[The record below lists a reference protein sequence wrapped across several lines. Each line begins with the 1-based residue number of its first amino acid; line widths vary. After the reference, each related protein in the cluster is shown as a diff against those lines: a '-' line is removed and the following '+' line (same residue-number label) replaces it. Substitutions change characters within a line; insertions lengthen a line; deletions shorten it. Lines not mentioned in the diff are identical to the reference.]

1 MQTGS
6 WQAVLAASADP
17 VRASAHLRL
26 VAEACEPGRLDRL
39 SEPSRRILVSL
50 LACSRALS
58 TWLQHEP
65 AWLELFDDPDY
76 LRHPRRR
83 EGLER
88 EVEAGLAAAIERG
101 DFVGA
106 LEGLHRFRRRE
117 QLRIAARDTSR
128 LGSTPE
134 IMLELSNAAD
144 VFLEGV
150 LRVVRRQI
158 TDRLGFPWHKDPG
171 GIWRPTP
178 FSVIGLGKLGGQEL
192 NYSSDVDLLLV
203 YGDEGT
209 VFRKPPTKRTTGG
222 GGLRNHSFFKRLGE
236 LFVREATIRGVDAGA
251 LRIDLRLRPE
261 GDAGPLARS
270 LDSFENFYAAW
281 GRSWER
287 LMLIKARSVAGDVEL
302 AAEFL
307 EVIQPF
313 RYPRSL
319 GEGLLRE
326 MAEMKART
334 EREVVRAGELER
346 DVKLGRGGIREIEF
360 VAQALQVLHAGSNPF
375 LQTPHT
381 LEALPKLASYRLLPA
396 RAAVDLTRA
405 YPFLR
410 DVEHRLQMEE
420 QRQTHTLPEAPE
432 ALRRIARSLGFPN
445 LPAFRRAL
453 ARHTRRVRS
462 VYDRILGDRAG
473 KAMPSTD
480 SDALPLDFADAAE
493 GTALLAQHGFRDPD
507 KGLRLLREFVQG
519 PGFVHVSKRT
529 TDLGLQLV
537 PRLLELCP
545 GAGVGRIRNPRSGA
559 RAWSTPAAGGGA
571 ESGTGGTA
579 GAMEPF
585 VISDPDRVVAR
596 LDTYVQA
603 YGARGSLYELWNAR
617 PAVFEHILKLFDRSE
632 FLAELAIRSP
642 DRVDE
647 LELGGHLRRTQDA
660 VQTLEDLRHGAHDA
674 DQHLWLR
681 RYFQTEFVRLG
692 LRDILGWVDD
702 LDANAELSALAEAC
716 VQYALE
722 TVTRRNRL
730 KYAPFAVIGLGKL
743 GGRELVYG
751 SDLDVVFV
759 APERCR
765 NLPRLQ
771 KLAGEMID
779 LLTRPTEDGS
789 VFVLDARL
797 RPDGDK
803 GLLVNTLGAY
813 ETYYRERAMLW
824 EIQALT
830 RARAVAGDAA
840 TGTAFESMARELTD
854 FTGAS
859 RLSARTP
866 DWRRQIHRM
875 RHRIEVERTP
885 SGQEA
890 LAFKTGAGG
899 LVDVE
904 FLAQS
909 LSMEHGWFEPN
920 TLRSLE
926 AARDRGVLDRGD
938 AESLLGNFRELRR
951 MESILRRWSFEG
963 EAVLPE
969 DPAAQARVAI
979 RCGYANAPAFLADV
993 ARWRSE
999 IRAVFDRHMAE

>member
-1 MQTGS
+1 MQLGS
-6 WQAVLAASADP
+6 WKAVLSASADP
-17 VRASAHLRL
+17 VRASEHLRL
-26 VAEACEPGRLDRL
+26 LAEACEPGRLDRF
-39 SEPSRRILVSL
+39 SEESRRILVSL

-58 TWLQHEP
+58 TMLQHEP
-65 AWLELFDDPDY
+65 DWLNLFEDSEY
-76 LRHPRRR
+76 LCHPRRR
-83 EGLER
+83 EGLQR
-88 EVEAGLAAAIERG
+88 EVEPGLTAALERG
-101 DFVGA
+101 DFSGA
-106 LEGLHRFRRRE
+106 LEGLHRFRQRE

-128 LGSTPE
+128 TGTLPE
-134 IMLELSNAAD
+134 ILLELSNAAD
-144 VFLEGV
+144 VFLAGV
-150 LRVVRRQI
+150 LRVVQRQS
-158 TDRLGFPWHKDPG
+158 TDRFGSPWHQGPDG
-171 GIWRPTP
+171 VWRPTT
-178 FSVIGLGKLGGQEL
+178 FGVIGLGKLGGQEL
-192 NYSSDVDLLLV
+192 NYSSDVDLLFV
-203 YGDEGT
+203 YGDEGS
-209 VFRKPPTKRTTGG
+209 VFRKQPSKRASASRGFP
-222 GGLRNHSFFKRLGE
+222 NHQFFKRLSE
-236 LFVREATIRGVDAGA
+236 LFVKEATIRGVDAGA

-270 LDSFENFYAAW
+270 LDSYENFYAAW
-281 GRSWER
+281 GQTWER
-287 LMLIKARSVAGDVEL
+287 MMLLKARPVAGDAEL
-302 AAEFL
+302 GAEFL
-307 EVIQPF
+307 EIIQTF

-319 GEGLLRE
+319 GVGLLRE
-326 MAEMKART
+326 MADMKART
-334 EREVVRAGELER
+334 EREVVRAGELDR
-346 DVKLGRGGIREIEF
+346 NVKLGRGGIREIEF
-360 VAQALQVLHAGSNPF
+360 VAQALQVLNAGSNPF

-381 LEALPKLASYRLLPA
+381 LEALPKLAGYQLLPG

-432 ALRRIARSLGFPN
+432 ALQRIARSLGFPTAS
-445 LPAFRRAL
+445 AFRNAL
-453 ARHTRRVRS
+453 TRHTRRVRA
-462 VYDRILGDRAG
+462 VYERILGDTSGNTTPA
-473 KAMPSTD
+473 PD
-480 SDALPLDFADAAE
+480 SGPLPPDFDDTNE
-493 GTALLAQHGFRDPD
+493 WMALLNHRGFRDPL
-507 KGLRLLREFVQG
+507 KGLRLLREFVHG

-545 GAGVGRIRNPRSGA
+545 GAGPERRRSTRSGVGA
-559 RAWSTPAAGGGA
+559 VVDVVTSAIEGPASRGNAGGP
-571 ESGTGGTA
+571 
-579 GAMEPF
+579 EPF

-603 YGARGSLYELWNAR
+603 YGARASLYELWNAR

-642 DRVDE
+642 DLVDE
-647 LELGGHLRRTQDA
+647 LELGGHLRRPKDA
-660 VQTLEDLRHGAHDA
+660 VQTLEDLRHGMGDA

-702 LDANAELSALAEAC
+702 LEANAELSALADAC
-716 VQYALE
+716 IQYALE
-722 TVTRRNRL
+722 SVTRRNRL
-730 KYAPFAVIGLGKL
+730 KSPPFAVIGLGKL

-765 NLPRLQ
+765 ALPRLQ
-771 KLAGEMID
+771 KLAGEVID
-779 LLTRPTEDGS
+779 LLTRRTEQGS

-797 RPDGDK
+797 RPDGEK
-803 GLLVNTLGAY
+803 GLLVNSIGAY

-840 TGTAFESMARELTD
+840 TGTAFVSLARELTN
-854 FTGAS
+854 FTRTS
-859 RLSARTP
+859 RLVARTP
-866 DWRRQIHRM
+866 HWRQQITLM
-875 RHRIEVERTP
+875 RHRIETERTP
-885 SGQEA
+885 VGREA

-904 FLAQS
+904 FLVQC

-926 AARDRGVLDRGD
+926 TAREGD
-938 AESLLGNFRELRR
+938 ALNRRDADSLLRNFRQLRR

-969 DPAAQARVAI
+969 DPAAQRRVAI
-979 RCGYANAPAFLADV
+979 RCGYRGATAFLADV
-993 ARWRSE
+993 ARWRSG
-999 IRAVFDRHMAE
+999 IRAVYARHMPN